1 MDLHQKVRK
10 DLPGGVHD
18 SEFTSFGSAA
28 VPPWWGVNVS
38 ENVILKFSS
47 VLEDIQESATQ
58 NKTTAVPKKSSDS
71 SARIAP
77 QNRRALNYLL
87 AEQGGAVANTTGC
100 A

>member
-47 VLEDIQESATQ
+47 VLEDIQESAT
-58 NKTTAVPKKSSDS
+58 KTKQQLSPKNP
-71 SARIAP
+71 RTLQP
-77 QNRRALNYLL
+77 ELL
-87 AEQGGAVANTTGC
+87 LKTEEPLIIF
-100 A
+100 